1 MKKYQI
7 LGWLLITV
15 GMLLIACSSAEKD
28 ASPSEKPANTE
39 EQQQGQGEVVNKE
52 ELQKAQKQIA
62 VAIPE
67 RLNELAK
74 SYGFLFDE
82 IDFYEGDFEL
92 GIAYATVVDFNDDGV
107 EELVTLHKGGAFF
120 ESPYKHRETDDYV
133 LEIFGSDLKE
143 PKEIHVQIITV
154 ENNDDISIGLVER
167 KDGTTSYYERT
178 KQNAQGEDVET
189 TIYYEME
196 QAGSFN
202 KKTFTA
208 IQSKERAYKIDDNDV
223 DEATYKKERAKYDG
237 KDKPIVKS
245 EDGKSAFAF
254 QETSSGQM
262 VADILTQFD
271 HAEEITA
278 AGEEIE
284 ASTIQ
289 ETVDSLLNLSTL
301 DINQPSEMEHRL
313 LYIIY
318 YEGFDTDRPSFDIYA
333 GVSEEQ
339 VAKKYQ
345 RLFGEPLDLKNIEL
359 PRPNEEEYSILAYE
373 NGVFYILP
381 TDYYGATVIRN
392 IKQATKL
399 PNDLYYVEVRDLEF
413 YDYMYTFVNDFE
425 PPKTESFLERPYKEW
440 PKEMRMYSKSNIPRY
455 LVLKM
460 ADDALTF
467 RYIGYKPLTLE
478 EIQGY
483 E

>member
-1 MKKYQI
+1 
-7 LGWLLITV
+7 
-15 GMLLIACSSAEKD
+15 
-28 ASPSEKPANTE
+28 
-39 EQQQGQGEVVNKE
+39 
-52 ELQKAQKQIA
+52 
-62 VAIPE
+62 
-67 RLNELAK
+67 
-74 SYGFLFDE
+74 
-82 IDFYEGDFEL
+82 
-92 GIAYATVVDFNDDGV
+92 
-107 EELVTLHKGGAFF
+107 
-120 ESPYKHRETDDYV
+120 
-133 LEIFGSDLKE
+133 
-143 PKEIHVQIITV
+143 
-154 ENNDDISIGLVER
+154 
-167 KDGTTSYYERT
+167 
-178 KQNAQGEDVET
+178 
-189 TIYYEME
+189 
-196 QAGSFN
+196 
-202 KKTFTA
+202 
-208 IQSKERAYKIDDNDV
+208 
-223 DEATYKKERAKYDG
+223 
-237 KDKPIVKS
+237 
-245 EDGKSAFAF
+245 
-254 QETSSGQM
+254 M
-262 VADILTQFD
+262 VAYILAQFD

-289 ETVDSLLNLSTL
+289 ETVDSLLNLSSL

-392 IKQATKL
+392 IKQAIKL
-399 PNDLYYVEVRDLEF
+399 PNDMYYVEVRDLEF

-425 PPKTESFLERPYKEW
+425 PTKTESFLERPYKEW

-460 ADDALTF
+460 AGDTLTF